1 MQIPLF
7 NTVVSWILKKRKY
20 QIDMFLTHPVE
31 VQNEVLYDLLS
42 EAKNTLIGRE
52 YDFKNIRNYESFAQK
67 VPIRQYESIEPMIE
81 RNRRGE
87 QNVFWSSKIKW
98 FAKSSGTTNAK
109 SKFIPVSDEAIDDC
123 HMKAGKDMLCLY
135 INNNEDT
142 QIFNGKGLRLGG
154 SSAIY
159 EDNDTYFGDLSAI
172 IIENM
177 PFWADISSAPS
188 QKTALMSEWETKMDA
203 IVKETIQEDITSLA
217 GVPSWMLV
225 LLNRVLEVTG
235 KNNLLEVWPNLE
247 VYFHGGVN
255 FKPYKEQYERLI
267 PKKGFRYYETYN
279 ASEGFFAI
287 QDRNDS
293 DEMLLMLDYGIFYEF
308 IPMDEFKGEDS
319 LAIPLEKVELN
330 KNYAL
335 VISTNSGLWRYLIGD
350 TIKFTCL
357 KPYRIKITGR
367 TRHFINVFGEELVVE
382 NAEDALEIACSK
394 ADAQITDYT
403 VAPVFMNGEQSGG
416 HEWLIEFCKLPEDL
430 NLFTEALD
438 NSLKQLNSD
447 YEAKRYL
454 DMTIRMPRV
463 QVARPG
469 LFYDWLKS
477 RNKLGGQHKVPR
489 LSNQREYLEELLEL
503 ADREKESTET

>member
-308 IPMDEFKGEDS
+308 IPMDEFKGED
-319 LAIPLEKVELN
+319 
-330 KNYAL
+330 
-335 VISTNSGLWRYLIGD
+335 
-350 TIKFTCL
+350 
-357 KPYRIKITGR
+357 
-367 TRHFINVFGEELVVE
+367 
-382 NAEDALEIACSK
+382 
-394 ADAQITDYT
+394 
-403 VAPVFMNGEQSGG
+403 
-416 HEWLIEFCKLPEDL
+416 
-430 NLFTEALD
+430 
-438 NSLKQLNSD
+438 
-447 YEAKRYL
+447 
-454 DMTIRMPRV
+454 
-463 QVARPG
+463 
-469 LFYDWLKS
+469 
-477 RNKLGGQHKVPR
+477 
-489 LSNQREYLEELLEL
+489 
-503 ADREKESTET
+503 